1 MAARVPATSDSWPP
15 PGALPPSSDAPRLR
29 ARCVAWPHR
38 APSAA
43 PGVSGRADLAPEPGA
58 GDGRGDIWLKNPMG
72 NDEK

>member
-58 GDGRGDIWLKNPMG
+58 RRWPGRHLVEESGGK
-72 NDEK
+72 